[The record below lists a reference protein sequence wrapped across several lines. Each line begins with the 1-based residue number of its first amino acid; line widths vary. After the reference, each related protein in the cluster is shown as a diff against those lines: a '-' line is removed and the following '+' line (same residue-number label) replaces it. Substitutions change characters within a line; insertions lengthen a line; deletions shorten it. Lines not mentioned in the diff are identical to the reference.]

1 MDISKWEKYENKK
14 KEIKKSCNGK
24 FAVIWIVWT
33 IVVAIGITA
42 FVLLENLIGIAPTII
57 GILLFLGLSLVVA
70 LNKTGEYIRAI
81 REQLLLLEQDEPFGK
96 FRT

>member
-1 MDISKWEKYENKK
+1 MFDLVLINPKGNPPVCKVMDYNKFKYENKK

-42 FVLLENLIGIAPTII
+42 FVLLENMFHQNQNIN
-57 GILLFLGLSLVVA
+57 A
-70 LNKTGEYIRAI
+70 LY
-81 REQLLLLEQDEPFGK
+81 PP
-96 FRT
+96 